1 MLFLVILPLA
11 ELAVLI
17 QVGSLIGA
25 PATILLVLATSFAGA
40 ALVRREGR
48 RAWRDL
54 RAVLDT
60 GRWPG
65 DEVARGSLVILGGVL
80 LLLPGFLTDVV
91 GFLLLVPPVRG
102 LVARRVQGRAARSG
116 PEGEASERRGPAV
129 GAGPGARG
137 PRRGRASGTGRP
149 GASDGDVLDVEVLE
163 VRRDDDAS

>member
-1 MLFLVILPLA
+1 MLLLVILPLA

-17 QVGSLIGA
+17 QVGSSIGV
-25 PATILLVLATSFAGA
+25 PATILLVLATSVAGA

-65 DEVARGSLVILGGVL
+65 DEVARGSLVILGGAL

-91 GFLLLVPPVRG
+91 GFLLLVPAVRRV
-102 LVARRVQGRAARSG
+102 VARRVQGRAARTG
-116 PEGEASERRGPAV
+116 ADGAGPAV
-129 GAGPGARG
+129 GAGPRTRGARRA
-137 PRRGRASGTGRP
+137 RRGAAARP
-149 GASDGDVLDVEVLE
+149 GAPERDVLDVEVLE
-163 VRRDDDAS
+163 VRRDDEDA